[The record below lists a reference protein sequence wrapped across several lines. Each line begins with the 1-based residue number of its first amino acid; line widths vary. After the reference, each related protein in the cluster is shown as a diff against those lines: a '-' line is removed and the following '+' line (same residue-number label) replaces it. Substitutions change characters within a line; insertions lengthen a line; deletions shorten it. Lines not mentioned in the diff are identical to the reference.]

1 MFSNEKNVR
10 LITRLI
16 RSVRE
21 YGDLR
26 LARFQIDFA
35 HKMAL
40 TVSMLVVTFFIMLFL
55 VASSVFFSF
64 ALLWFIEPLVGRGV
78 ASMIIAGLY
87 IIGAFIVYW
96 LRRPLL
102 IAPLTLFFAKLFPS
116 ND

>member
-1 MFSNEKNVR
+1 MLSNDKNVR
-10 LITRLI
+10 LITRLL

-40 TVSMLVVTFFIMLFL
+40 TISMLVVTTFIL
-55 VASSVFFSF
+55 VFIIAASVFFSF
-64 ALLWFIEPLVGRGV
+64 AMMKLLTPVVGEV
-78 ASMIIAGLY
+78 IASLIIAALY
-87 IIGAFIVYW
+87 LLGALIVFW
-96 LRRPLL
+96 LRKPLL